1 MKEAPKPRVEEDG
14 VPAWGKF
21 FRKDME
27 DLKLRTTHLQYER
40 LSTQEL
46 NELIG
51 LMVLEVS
58 KPPFNRV
65 PKIVLQRVIHE
76 AVVDERFLGKAIEF
90 TGYSVKWIR
99 QVLNAWWQLYG
110 DKWMQKWQREDEEK
124 ASQLKPVPT
133 TVPQEDVHKTV
144 ENYWKRLMAEGH
156 VEKYKVPK
164 MKPEEIKKEG
174 AEWTS
179 DLEHKGSVHR
189 VSLTVE
195 QYVMRECIQQAGSH
209 LYASRERF
217 NLKPFIVDGYGE
229 VYAESQADAELMYND
244 AKEKFPEALK
254 QFIKK

>member
-46 NELIG
+46 NELIA

-65 PKIVLQRVIHE
+65 PKVVLQRVIHE

-124 ASQLKPVPT
+124 ASQSKPTPT

-156 VEKYKVPK
+156 REKNNVPK

-174 AEWTS
+174 VEWKS
-179 DLEHKGSVHR
+179 DLERKGIVHR
-189 VSLTVE
+189 NTITPE
-195 QYVMRECIQQAGSH
+195 QITFRDRLLRA
-209 LYASRERF
+209 ASKFYNNKDRYD
-217 NLKPFIVDGYGE
+217 LKKFSVNDTD
-229 VYAESQADAELMYND
+229 VYAESEKDAIEIYVL
-244 AKEKFPEALK
+244 AT
-254 QFIKK
+254 KKD